1 MDSKFELRLSD
12 TLQNTIDS
20 SVDQICGV
28 HLQATELEL
37 SSAIGNALPHNVN
50 GTLEQYAGFDQAP
63 LSQTF
68 NVQQM
73 TYPFHHL
80 LKLLWHSRMS
90 LMRITTQ
97 MYQASAQERT
107 CNQK

>member
-37 SSAIGNALPHNVN
+37 SSALPHNVN
-50 GTLEQYAGFDQAP
+50 GTLEQYAGIRSSTPITDFQCATNDLPISP
-63 LSQTF
+63 LVKTALAQQ
-68 NVQQM
+68 NVIDEDYY
-73 TYPFHHL
+73 TDV
-80 LKLLWHSRMS
+80 SS
-90 LMRITTQ
+90 I
-97 MYQASAQERT
+97 SAGKNIQSE
-107 CNQK
+107 